1 MADVPDFRSTTV
13 EALAASVRSGE
24 RSARSLTDAALD
36 RIEAGNVELNAFVAI
51 DAEAAQRQ
59 ADAIDE
65 RLAAGE
71 DVGPLA
77 GIPIGVKDLEDAAG
91 FRTTRGAKHLEG
103 SAVLDRDAT
112 EVARLRAAGCV
123 VIGKTNTPESGWI
136 GDTYNPVFGATK
148 SPWDLSRSPGGSS
161 GGTSAAVAGGLVPLG
176 TGSDGGGSIRIPSS
190 VCGMSGFKPSQGR
203 IPHGPAPHGAADLS
217 TVGPMARRIRDVALA
232 LDVVVGPDPND
243 LRSLPHP
250 RASFR
255 SACDDPRPPARVL
268 WCPSI
273 EGSELDAEVL
283 AVTTEAVDRIRS
295 AGVEVVEAAPIVPEV
310 FSAFLL
316 LFYGG
321 MVPGYRDVIDGAA
334 FAGVTPR
341 LQEILTMADGLLSP
355 ESIEEARKTAQ
366 RSSIALAEAME
377 GFDCLLSPTT
387 VGQTPSEAGC
397 ERSRAMVGSA
407 TPIRSMSLA
416 GQRGRPR
423 FAADGMR
430 WLGRQHH
437 PIRSRRGSRTFS
449 VSTQSPHSVHEPGV
463 SVGHDHVVF
472 VVDDIERSLCGRR
485 NAGRVTDCRGSTS
498 HH

>member
-1 MADVPDFRSTTV
+1 MDRRHLQPG
-13 EALAASVRSGE
+13 VRSHE
-24 RSARSLTDAALD
+24 ES
-36 RIEAGNVELNAFVAI
+36 
-51 DAEAAQRQ
+51 
-59 ADAIDE
+59 
-65 RLAAGE
+65 
-71 DVGPLA
+71 VGSHSFT
-77 GIPIGVKDLEDAAG
+77 G
-91 FRTTRGAKHLEG
+91 R
-103 SAVLDRDAT
+103 
-112 EVARLRAAGCV
+112 V
-123 VIGKTNTPESGWI
+123 VGWH
-136 GDTYNPVFGATK
+136 V
-148 SPWDLSRSPGGSS
+148 RCGGRW
-161 GGTSAAVAGGLVPLG
+161 L
-176 TGSDGGGSIRIPSS
+176 RIPSS

-250 RASFR
+250 GASFR
-255 SACDDPRPPARVL
+255 SICDDPRPPARVL

-387 VGQTPSEAGC
+387 VGQTPRSERGGLVNGQESDGWVGNTYPLNVTRRPAG
-397 ERSRAMVGSA
+397 
-407 TPIRSMSLA
+407 TTNA
-416 GQRGRPR
+416 G
-423 FAADGMR
+423 FAADGMPVG
-430 WLGRQHH
+430 LQ
-437 PIRSRRGSRTFS
+437 I
-449 VSTQSPHSVHEPGV
+449 
-463 SVGHDHVVF
+463 VGHQL
-472 VVDDIERSLCGRR
+472 DDIRAVELTAWVEDLLGFDPV
-485 NAGRVTDCRGSTS
+485 APFGP
-498 HH
+498 